1 MKRENTTW
9 GYVRCSTDKQ
19 DLSTQIQSL
28 TDYSSAYG
36 FEIDNLISDFGMSG
50 STFNREG
57 INELK
62 EGIENGSFNQ
72 LLIYSISRIGR
83 SMVETITL
91 LNEMESLGINVI
103 SLKENLNMG
112 TPSGKMVASI
122 LSVLSEYELDL
133 VKQRTSD
140 VLQSKKSNGKKYC
153 KSVFGFDIVNGSMIV
168 NPYEQK
174 LIRKMFNMRNKGYG
188 FTEISNH
195 LNKNNHKNKSGGDF
209 SPAYVCEI
217 LKNKHKI
224 TDKNNQFFVERTP
237 IYV

>member
-1 MKRENTTW
+1 MKNRTW
-9 GYVRCSTDKQ
+9 GYVRCSTNKQ
-19 DLSTQIQSL
+19 ELSTQIQNL
-28 TDYSSAYG
+28 TDYSSAYK
-36 FEIDNLISDFGMSG
+36 FEIDNLITDFGVSG
-50 STFNREG
+50 STFNRDG
-57 INELK
+57 MNELK

-72 LLIYSISRIGR
+72 LLIYSISRLGR

-91 LNEMESLGINVI
+91 LNKMESLGINVI

-122 LSVLSEYELDL
+122 LSVLSEYELEL

-140 VLQSKKSNGKKYC
+140 SLQSKKSNGIKYTRE
-153 KSVFGFDIVNGSMIV
+153 VFGFDMVKGSMIV

-195 LNKNNHKNKSGGDF
+195 LNKNNHKNKSGGSF
-209 SPAYVCEI
+209 SRSYI
-217 LKNKHKI
+217 YKIIQNKQKI
-224 TDKNNQFFVERTP
+224 TDKNHRFFVERTP
-237 IYV
+237 NYV